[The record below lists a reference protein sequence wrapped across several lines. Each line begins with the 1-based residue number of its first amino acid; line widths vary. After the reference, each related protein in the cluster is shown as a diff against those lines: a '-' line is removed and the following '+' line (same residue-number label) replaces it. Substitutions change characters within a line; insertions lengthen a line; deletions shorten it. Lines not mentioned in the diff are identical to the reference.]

1 MKTKILSL
9 VLILSAVA
17 FTGCKTNSNPGGV
30 VVIGGHQIDPQATGK
45 AVQIA
50 AKYGALET
58 IRQKPETRVYFQSAA
73 AGIAIAISSGNYNPT
88 NIAATLEFATGN
100 QEVAGGIADALSLY
114 QDFFGKLVADKLD
127 GYSPYTVPILLG
139 ISKGIDDALKLSEPK

>member
-1 MKTKILSL
+1 MKTKILSFL
-9 VLILSAVA
+9 LILSAVA

-88 NIAATLEFATGN
+88 NITATLEFATGN
-100 QEVAGGIADALSLY
+100 QEVAGGITDALSLY
-114 QDFFGKLVADKLD
+114 QDFFGKLVADKLE
-127 GYSPYTVPILLG
+127 GYSPYTVPVLSGLALG
-139 ISKGIDDALKLSEPK
+139 IQQAVDLTAP